1 MSTESSQKEP
11 KCKKWAT
18 DDELRSVSTGGSSSG
33 EDPAASVPVP
43 NGFARPHVFGTAAP
57 PKRHPAFAAPPL
69 PRAPGDLAESSG
81 DESEPQAEAPV
92 HDRRRRRP
100 AARQPQAAA
109 PARSFGGRE
118 ARREAPKGGNFAPSR
133 PTVAASRPGAF
144 GRPSLPP
151 APRPRFAHSPA
162 DRPPASTLRTRSR
175 SSAAPAAARAS
186 RSAPVAAADEPPAR
200 PPTRRSDFA
209 DLCKLEPVDWSA
221 VQLAPVAKHFYEEQE
236 SVKTRSEEETRKWI
250 SQHRVLLHGIR
261 VPRPILRFSEAG
273 FPPVLVE
280 QLEARFEAPT
290 VVQGLAWP
298 LGGAQRAG
306 SRVDRAHGLGQDARR
321 KLAFLLP
328 AIVHIQG
335 QTERQARDGPAV
347 LVLSPTRELAQQVAD
362 VARDFCRSL
371 GLKIACLYGGGD
383 KIRQRSDMRFGVD
396 LCIATPG
403 RFLEFLRE
411 GTVQLA
417 RCSYVVLD
425 EADRMLELGYD
436 AQLRSIIGQTRPDRQ
451 TLMFSATWPA
461 EVRSFAKRYQQT
473 PVFMNVGP
481 LEVAANANIEQNV
494 EVLRSDEEKR
504 ARLRALLT
512 QLAAQGGKAIKVPPE
527 LKEPQVLIVHVV
539 FAVAFFVMRNKM

>member
-33 EDPAASVPVP
+33 DEPAASVPVP

-100 AARQPQAAA
+100 AGRQPQAAA

-133 PTVAASRPGAF
+133 PTAAASRPGAF

-162 DRPPASTLRTRSR
+162 DRPPASTLFAGARLSLGAGGPMASQADAFAQFRGAGGRPSVPFGR
-175 SSAAPAAARAS
+175 PA
-186 RSAPVAAADEPPAR
+186 VAVDDEPPAR

-273 FPPVLVE
+273 FPPTLVE

-298 LGGAQRAG
+298 VVL
-306 SRVDRAHGLGQDARR
+306 SGQDLVSIARTGSG
-321 KLAFLLP
+321 KTLAVSP
-328 AIVHIQG
+328 PSCCPPSCHIQG

-504 ARLRALLT
+504 VRLRALLT
-512 QLAAQGGKAIKVPPE
+512 QLAAQGGKAIE
-527 LKEPQVLIVHVV
+527 
-539 FAVAFFVMRNKM
+539 

>member
-33 EDPAASVPVP
+33 DEPAASVPVP

-92 HDRRRRRP
+92 HGRRSRALVRRP
-100 AARQPQAAA
+100 RGASGGAEGRPTSRRAARRP
-109 PARSFGGRE
+109 RRIGR
-118 ARREAPKGGNFAPSR
+118 APSD
-133 PTVAASRPGAF
+133 
-144 GRPSLPP
+144 GRRCRP

-162 DRPPASTLRTRSR
+162 DRPPASTLFAGARLSLGAGGPMASQADAFAQFRGSGGR
-175 SSAAPAAARAS
+175 PSVPFGRPAAE
-186 RSAPVAAADEPPAR
+186 EPPAR

-273 FPPVLVE
+273 FPPALVE

-298 LGGAQRAG
+298 
-306 SRVDRAHGLGQDARR
+306 
-321 KLAFLLP
+321 
-328 AIVHIQG
+328 
-335 QTERQARDGPAV
+335 
-347 LVLSPTRELAQQVAD
+347 
-362 VARDFCRSL
+362 
-371 GLKIACLYGGGD
+371 
-383 KIRQRSDMRFGVD
+383 
-396 LCIATPG
+396 
-403 RFLEFLRE
+403 
-411 GTVQLA
+411 
-417 RCSYVVLD
+417 VVLTRGAPQLYLADLD
-425 EADRMLELGYD
+425 E
-436 AQLRSIIGQTRPDRQ
+436 I
-451 TLMFSATWPA
+451 
-461 EVRSFAKRYQQT
+461 
-473 PVFMNVGP
+473 
-481 LEVAANANIEQNV
+481 
-494 EVLRSDEEKR
+494 
-504 ARLRALLT
+504 
-512 QLAAQGGKAIKVPPE
+512 
-527 LKEPQVLIVHVV
+527 
-539 FAVAFFVMRNKM
+539 